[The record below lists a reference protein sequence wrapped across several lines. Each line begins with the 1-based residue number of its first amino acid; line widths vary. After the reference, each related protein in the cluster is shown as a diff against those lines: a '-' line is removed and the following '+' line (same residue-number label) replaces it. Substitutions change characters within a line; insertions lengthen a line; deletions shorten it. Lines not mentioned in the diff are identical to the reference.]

1 LKNLLS
7 SVDSTTD
14 VPVTFSVTAGNGLEL
29 LDFRR
34 PPKQEKFKYDDKLQ
48 VYCLPKSSL
57 NIKTYFKNDKNNF
70 RDCFSKQEQQRMK
83 DFSISALSSLKS
95 LMPSDFLCF
104 FFFRIRHLTAES
116 AEVDLLRG
124 NFRRSPVLAE
134 NSGSNDRP
142 AGEWEQDVNVLVEIN
157 VALKFNNNDNLM
169 SVYTCVCALHC
180 APVAGNNN
188 ILKRSENFL

>member
-1 LKNLLS
+1 LLFK
-7 SVDSTTD
+7 TG
-14 VPVTFSVTAGNGLEL
+14 TAANER
-29 LDFRR
+29 FFNFCAFEF
-34 PPKQEKFKYDDKLQ
+34 KKFNA
-48 VYCLPKSSL
+48 VGFFVFCV
-57 NIKTYFKNDKNNF
+57 
-70 RDCFSKQEQQRMK
+70 
-83 DFSISALSSLKS
+83 
-95 LMPSDFLCF
+95 F

-169 SVYTCVCALHC
+169 SVYTCDCALHC
-180 APVAGNNN
+180 APVAGNN